1 VYLKKIK
8 NETHYYDVQGA
19 AAIVQTFFLDTVMNQ
34 T

>member
-1 VYLKKIK
+1 
-8 NETHYYDVQGA
+8 VQGA